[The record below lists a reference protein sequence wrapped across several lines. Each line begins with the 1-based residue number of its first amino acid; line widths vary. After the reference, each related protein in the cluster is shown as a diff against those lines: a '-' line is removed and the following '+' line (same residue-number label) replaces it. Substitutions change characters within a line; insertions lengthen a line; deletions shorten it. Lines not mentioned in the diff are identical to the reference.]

1 MDIPYFHYPS
11 SSTTMETELH
21 ISTIFVQVSFQC
33 KCRIADQKGIAES
46 MRSKTHIKYTTCS
59 CSEFRKKKELEN
71 GILQSKIWSCCCANF
86 FRAQHNVPHKI
97 QIKILLLMKTTTS
110 TKNKTSAH
118 HNYKSESFTHAYL
131 ISAALQIAT
140 DINNVRQERDSH
152 EGMLHGRYFK
162 LV

>member
-1 MDIPYFHYPS
+1 MQDCRSKVDI
-11 SSTTMETELH
+11 
-21 ISTIFVQVSFQC
+21 
-33 KCRIADQKGIAES
+33 DES
-46 MRSKTHIKYTTCS
+46 MRNKAHIKYSTCS
-59 CSEFRKKKELEN
+59 CSEFRKEELWTTAKQN
-71 GILQSKIWSCCCANF
+71 LVLLLHQF
-86 FRAQHNVPHKI
+86 FCAQHNVPHKI